1 MSDREKDAQPDEQ
14 KDNQHDALVEDLDV
28 SPEEV
33 GDVKGGKVQMQD
45 FHFTKKVDKSSP
57 SL

>member
-1 MSDREKDAQPDEQ
+1 MNDRQKDEQ
-14 KDNQHDALVEDLDV
+14 QDARVEDLDV

-45 FHFTKKVDKSSP
+45 FHFTKKIDKASP